1 MLIVDAD
8 KHGNNMLDPQEN
20 TLLIQKKS
28 SILSFCHISADDSG
42 CWEACNNML
51 KPQEQAHS

>member
-8 KHGNNMLDPQEN
+8 KHGNNVLDPQEN

-28 SILSFCHISADDSG
+28 SILSFCHISADGS
-42 CWEACNNML
+42 WEACNNML
-51 KPQEQAHS
+51 EPQEQAHS